1 MQVLG
6 KIAPLAHAWVD
17 PDVGTLE
24 DAALLRPPGG
34 PRLAVTVDFITPNV
48 DDPEVFGAIAAT
60 NALSDVYAMGGE
72 PQVALAV
79 CGFPPDRLPLDALER
94 IFRGARDQCARAGCA
109 VVGGHT
115 IQSAELQY
123 GLCVIGSVPPDV
135 DLRQTRGRVGDR
147 LVLTKPLGIGIA
159 CAALRAG
166 RLGEADLAYAVAV
179 MTTLNRDAK
188 EAALACGVRA
198 ATDVTGFGL
207 LGHLRHLCLASGV
220 AARVAADQV
229 PMLAFAPAL
238 AAEGLVPG
246 GTRRNLDYVA
256 PHTRFADA
264 VGPAKRL
271 LLADAQTSG
280 GLLLAVPPDREADL
294 LADLRRRGAPAA
306 AAIGVLTGGEAG
318 SIDVDP
324 G

>member
-1 MQVLG
+1 M
-6 KIAPLAHAWVD
+6 D
-17 PDVGTLE
+17 PDVGPLE

-60 NALSDVYAMGGE
+60 NALSDVYAMGGD

-79 CGFPPDRLPLDALER
+79 CGFPQGRLPLEVLER
-94 IFRGARDQCARAGCA
+94 IFRGGRDQCARAGCA

-115 IQSAELQY
+115 LQSAELQY
-123 GLCVIGSVPPDV
+123 GLCVIGSVPPGAE
-135 DLRQTRGRVGDR
+135 LRQTHGHVGDR
-147 LVLTKPLGIGIA
+147 LVLTKPLGIGVA
-159 CAALRAG
+159 CAAFRAR
-166 RLGEADLAYAVAV
+166 RLDDADLARAVAV
-179 MTTLNRDAK
+179 MTALNRDAK
-188 EAALACGVRA
+188 DAALAAGVRA

-207 LGHLRHLCLASGV
+207 LGHLRNLCLASGV
-220 AARVAADQV
+220 AARVEADRV

-246 GTRRNLDYVA
+246 GSRRNLEYVA
-256 PHTRFADA
+256 SSTRFSDG
-264 VGPAKRL
+264 VDPLQRL

-280 GLLLAVPPDREADL
+280 GLLLAVPPDREAAL
-294 LADLRRRGAPAA
+294 LAELRRRGTPAA
-306 AAIGVLTGGEAG
+306 ASIGVLTGGEAG
-318 SIDVDP
+318 RLEVEA